1 MPLPGSGQITLNE
14 VHVEAGGG
22 TATSAAINDSDIRSL
37 IGASSE
43 QNNLSLSDFYGASA
57 RVNVVL
63 SINSNTNN
71 YNIYSNRGGSYVA
84 GKTDIQLY
92 INSAAAVG
100 STTTGAYA
108 LDTGTGW
115 TSGDTIGIVNNG
127 TVKGRGGL
135 GGTGGN
141 ATTQALLSSDGSVPA
156 YKGGNGGTAGPAFR
170 AQFACSVVNN
180 GSFYGGGGGGGGGA
194 AGAFTFKSVTSRYG
208 GGGGGGGAGVNG
220 GTAGNGGVASGAT
233 NSSGNYNGSNGSS
246 GTATAGGA
254 GGVGGNSPNGGATGG
269 TGGGLGSNGIAG
281 GNYGFVGG
289 TAFGGSAGTRGF
301 YQVGASNIN
310 GGSGIGGTVG
320 GRSS

>member
-115 TSGDTIGIVNNG
+115 TSGDTIGIINNG

-141 ATTQALLSSDGSVPA
+141 ATEGAFVSVVGGVTVVPGYEGGS
-156 YKGGNGGTAGPAFR
+156 GGTAGPAFR

-194 AGAFTFKSVTSRYG
+194 AGATSLKGVLTRYG

-220 GTAGNGGVASGAT
+220 GTGGTGGVASGGD
-233 NSSGNYNGSNGSS
+233 NNHNGSS
-246 GTATAGGA
+246 GSNGTATAGGA
-254 GGVGGNSPNGGATGG
+254 GGAGGLDSAGDGGA
-269 TGGGLGSNGIAG
+269 GGGLGSNGATG
-281 GNYGFVGG
+281 ENYQFI
-289 TAFGGSAGTRGF
+289 TAISEGGSGGTRGF